1 MIKPAE
7 FLSHIFCMLYWS
19 YERIS
24 CFASN
29 HLDQNWLYQGFHE
42 RFQEGEKTEVTSSL
56 PSEFVFTPGIDV
68 Q

>member
-1 MIKPAE
+1 MSLRFIKNRLADFGMIKPAE

-29 HLDQNWLYQGFHE
+29 HLDQN
-42 RFQEGEKTEVTSSL
+42 
-56 PSEFVFTPGIDV
+56 
-68 Q
+68 